1 MIISALLGLIKSIL
15 YELVLFSIG
24 KILSN
29 SRQLRRYLGL
39 VKEGEQGKD
48 YKLTAIWVENI
59 GKLLIIIA
67 ILGILFSILTTSE
80 VLYNSGLIRK

>member
-15 YELVLFSIG
+15 YDLVLLSIG

-39 VKEGEQGKD
+39 VKEGEQEKD
-48 YKLTAIWVENI
+48 FKLTAIWVENI

-80 VLYNSGLIRK
+80 VLYESS

>member
-15 YELVLFSIG
+15 YDLVLLSIG

-39 VKEGEQGKD
+39 VKEDEQEKD
-48 YKLTAIWVENI
+48 FKLTAIWVENI
-59 GKLLIIIA
+59 GKLLMIIA

-80 VLYNSGLIRK
+80 VLYNSGLIR